1 MAVSKKKAPARSG
14 GDKAKAYKDIIAR
27 FQSEGLGR
35 LYLLYGEES
44 YLIDSFAALIR
55 QEAIG
60 EEDGD
65 FNLHRLEGDPGFA
78 AIREAM
84 DAMPFM
90 SEHTLVE
97 LWNADVNRFNDD
109 AFRALFADVPPWC
122 TVVIRQATGV
132 APKGTLGI
140 VKQIKKDG
148 FAEQFSAQS
157 ESSLYGWIQK
167 RFAADG
173 HRIGREAMDT
183 LCFLSGKLMTGLI
196 PEIEKISAAVS
207 AQEITVADVERYAH
221 HIPEAR
227 AFEMTNAMADGNMNR
242 AVSLMAELLQSGEEP
257 IMITALLGSQY
268 RSLYA
273 AKVFQANR
281 KERDRDLFKEV
292 TGKSGYGA
300 NVTFETAK
308 KFSLEE
314 LRQDVRL
321 CARTDRLLK
330 SDNTIGEEERMAEL
344 LIRLTMHGKTLR

>member
-1 MAVSKKKAPARSG
+1 MAVSKKKASAKGG
-14 GDKAKAYKDIIAR
+14 GDKAKVYKDIIAR
-27 FQSEGLGR
+27 FRSEGLGR

-44 YLIDSFAALIR
+44 YLIDSFAATVR
-55 QEAIG
+55 KEAIG
-60 EEDGD
+60 EGGED
-65 FNLHRLEGDPGFA
+65 FNLHRLEGNPSLA
-78 AIREAM
+78 AVREAM

-97 LWNADVNRFNDD
+97 LWNADVNQFNDD
-109 AFRALFADVPPWC
+109 AFRALFGDVPPWC
-122 TVVIRQATGV
+122 TVVIRQATGI

-140 VKQIKKDG
+140 VRQLKKDG
-148 FAEQFSAQS
+148 FAEEFSAQS

-196 PEIEKISAAVS
+196 PEIEKISAAV
-207 AQEITVADVERYAH
+207 ADEEITVGDVERYAH
-221 HIPEAR
+221 HIPEAK
-227 AFEMTNAMADGNMNR
+227 AFEMTNAMADGKLDR

-268 RSLYA
+268 RALYA
-273 AKVFQANR
+273 ARVFQVN
-281 KERDRDLFKEV
+281 KRDGDRELFKEV

-300 NVTFETAK
+300 NVTFDTAR
-308 KFSLEE
+308 KFSPEE